1 MSTLVKASFVIGFDG
16 DDHVVHRDACVVYDG
31 DRIVFVGRSYDGPID
46 EVIDAGE
53 AIVGPGF
60 IDLDALADIDHAIL
74 DTWHADSRG
83 LVWSQDYAVT
93 RRRAVFPP
101 EETLFMREYA
111 LTQLIRNG
119 VTTAMPIA
127 AETHSAWAES
137 YEELAGVV
145 EIAGRLGL
153 RMYLGPSYRSG
164 VPVVRADGTRDVHW
178 EIALGAEGLA
188 DAVRFVRDF
197 DGAFDGRIRGALL
210 PCRIETVTLDLL
222 RATAQ
227 AAGELGCPVR
237 LHCMQGLTELRL
249 LREWYGRHPLDVLAE
264 AGLLGP
270 RLLIPHA
277 LYLGDPDTPFEGSP
291 DRLAALAGIV
301 HCPLTMVRY
310 GDALRDFDRYR
321 AAGVNVALGTDSFPP
336 DMIRNM
342 DYGNNLAKLV
352 TGRLD
357 AGSAADYYRA
367 ATLGGARAL
376 GRDDLGR
383 LAPGAKADLVVVGLS
398 GPHTGPVDDP
408 IRTLLMN
415 CSGTD
420 VDTVVIDG
428 RVVMRDRVI
437 PGVHEATMRSRAQT
451 YFETMKAAYSARDH
465 MRRDPA
471 VLFPASFREV
481 RGT

>member
-1 MSTLVKASFVIGFDG
+1 MSTTVVRASYVIGFDG
-16 DDHVVHRDACVVYDG
+16 ADHVVHRDGCVVYSG
-31 DRIVFVGRSYDGPID
+31 DSIVHVGPSYEGPAD

-60 IDLDALADIDHAIL
+60 IDLDALSDIDHALI
-74 DTWHADSRG
+74 DTWHASSDG
-83 LVWSQDYAVT
+83 LTWSAEYAAG
-93 RRRAVFPP
+93 RRAAVFPL

-119 VTTAMPIA
+119 ITTAMPIA

-137 YEELAGVV
+137 YEEFAGIA

-164 VPVVRADGTRDVHW
+164 VPVMRDGARDVHW
-178 EIALGAEGLA
+178 EPELGEKGLA
-188 DAVRFVRDF
+188 EAVRFVRDF
-197 DGAFDGRIRGALL
+197 DGAYDGRLRGALL
-210 PCRIETVTLDLL
+210 PCRIETVTLDLM
-222 RATAQ
+222 RATAR
-227 AAGELGCPVR
+227 AAEELDCLVR

-249 LREWYGRHPLDVLAE
+249 LREWYGRHPLDVLE
-264 AGLLGP
+264 SVGLLGP

-277 LYLGDPDTPFEGSP
+277 LYLGTPDAPFEGSP

-301 HCPLTMVRY
+301 HCPLTTVRY
-310 GDALRDFDRYR
+310 GDALQDFDRYR

-352 TGRLD
+352 TGRLE

-367 ATLGGARAL
+367 ATLSGARAL

-383 LAPGAKADLVVVGLS
+383 LAPKAKADLVVVDLS
-398 GPHTGPVDDP
+398 GPRTGPVDDP

-415 CSGTD
+415 CSGAD
-420 VDTVVIDG
+420 VTTVVIDG

-437 PGVHEATMRSRAQT
+437 PGVDEAAFRRRAQA
-451 YFETMKAAYSARDH
+451 YFTEMKAAYSTRDH
-465 MRRDPA
+465 LRRP
-471 VLFPASFREV
+471 VEELFPPSFRPA
-481 RGT
+481 